1 MSRRLT
7 TKQTRP
13 PHDVW
18 HKTSDL
24 RRLENV
30 ELKSSWRRTISRVLK
45 TPHLRRLEDVM
56 FTTSWRR
63 LIYDVL
69 KTSNFQRLEDVGFT
83 SSWRRLICNVL
94 RTFVLWRLLDVCR
107 TMSVLKRCPINV
119 ERNDFLLF
127 STVWNIQ
134 KISRASV

>member
-1 MSRRLT
+1 MSGT
-7 TKQTRP
+7 
-13 PHDVW
+13 
-18 HKTSDL
+18 
-24 RRLENV
+24 
-30 ELKSSWRRTISRVLK
+30 
-45 TPHLRRLEDVM
+45 
-56 FTTSWRR
+56 RR

-69 KTSNFQRLEDVGFT
+69 KTSNLSRLEDVRFPASWRRLNCDVLKTLSLRPLEYVMIMTSWRRLIYDVFKISNFRRLEDVGFT